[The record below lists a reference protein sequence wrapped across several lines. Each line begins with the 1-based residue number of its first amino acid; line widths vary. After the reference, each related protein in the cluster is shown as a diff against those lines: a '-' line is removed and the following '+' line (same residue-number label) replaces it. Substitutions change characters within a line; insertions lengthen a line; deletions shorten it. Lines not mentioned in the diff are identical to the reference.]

1 MIWFATWILGH
12 GLSRSS
18 NLGQLRTANPPKNNI
33 KSAKDL
39 LLVKSVWPKKK
50 SGRKKNYPCGLV
62 QGHQER
68 PGAPGTL
75 LAENFLDTNLRA
87 WDFTSG
93 GARA

>member
-50 SGRKKNYPCGLV
+50 KWQKKKLSMWPGPRSSGKAWGTWNPAGRELF
-62 QGHQER
+62 GHE
-68 PGAPGTL
+68 P
-75 LAENFLDTNLRA
+75 
-87 WDFTSG
+87 
-93 GARA
+93 